1 MRNLIAAINITLH
14 GFCNHTA
21 MIADEEIH
29 QYSNEPLRNAGKK
42 VKSPPGELD
51 T

>member
-1 MRNLIAAINITLH
+1 MRKLIVAINITLD

-29 QYSNEPLRNAGKK
+29 QHSNEPLRNAGEK